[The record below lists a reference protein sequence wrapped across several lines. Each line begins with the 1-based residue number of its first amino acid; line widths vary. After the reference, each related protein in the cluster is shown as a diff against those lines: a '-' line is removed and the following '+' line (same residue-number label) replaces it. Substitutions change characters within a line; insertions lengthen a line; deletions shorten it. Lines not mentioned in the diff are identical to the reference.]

1 MVICQNCRK
10 RPAVIQTTQNMGG
23 KQVYVALCD
32 VCFNNL
38 QQNTQ
43 NNTNMIDKFS
53 RDLTKLAEEGKLD
66 PVIGRA
72 KEIER
77 VIHVLSRRTKNN
89 PVLIG
94 EPGVGKT
101 AIAEGLAQ
109 RIIANLVPETLR
121 GKRVI
126 DLDISSILAGTVHR
140 GAFEQ
145 RLKQIIK
152 EIVDASG
159 QIVVFIDELHTIVG
173 AGAAEGAVDAAN
185 MLKPALARGELQMI
199 GATTLDEYKKHIEK
213 DSALERRFQP
223 ILVHEP
229 SVLDTI
235 EILKGLGKAYEDH
248 HKVKITDDAI
258 KAAAELSDR
267 YISDRFLPDKAID
280 LIDEA
285 GAKVRLAQV
294 KEPSN
299 LKNVEEELKEVK
311 NNLSLESDYSK
322 KQEIQ
327 AKVSELEKVRSELLD
342 LWAKTKLEEIPS
354 VERKDIASVVAFST
368 GIPVEELNLEERQ
381 KLLALEDNLKT
392 RVVGQSKAIESLSK
406 AIRRARAGLK
416 NPNRPIGTFIFVG
429 PTGVGK
435 TELTKALAGV
445 LYGSDDLLVR
455 LDMSEYMEKHTVSKM
470 IGSPP
475 GYVGFDEGGQLTD
488 IVRRKPFSVILLD
501 EIEKAHP
508 DVFNMLLQIMED
520 GHLTDS
526 KGRKVNF
533 KNTILIMTSNAGSEL
548 LKQTH
553 IGFGSLKSSFND
565 QNETEVKLKEAL
577 EKAFRPEFLN
587 RVDEI
592 IIFNTLTKP
601 EIKAIVGLELNKTK
615 KLMQQQNLQLHVT
628 PSAIDYIAE
637 HGFSKEYGARQI
649 RRIIQKEVEN
659 PISEGVIS
667 QEFKEN
673 DQVDV
678 NVKGGKLQIKLG
690 QKTKV

>member
-38 QQNTQ
+38 QENTQ

-77 VIHVLSRRTKNN
+77 VVHILSRRTKNN

-109 RIIANLVPETLR
+109 KIIANTVPETLR

-126 DLDISSILAGTVHR
+126 DLDISSVLAGTVHR

-152 EIVDASG
+152 EIIDANG
-159 QIVVFIDELHTIVG
+159 QIIVFIDELHTIVG
-173 AGAAEGAVDAAN
+173 AGAAEGAIDAAN
-185 MLKPALARGELQMI
+185 MLKPALSRGELQMI
-199 GATTLDEYKKHIEK
+199 GATTLDEYKKHVEK

-223 ILVHEP
+223 ILVNEP
-229 SVLDTI
+229 SVEDTI
-235 EILKGLGKAYEDH
+235 EILKGLRKAYEDH
-248 HKVKITDDAI
+248 HKVKITDEAL

-299 LKNVEEELKEVK
+299 LKNVEEEIKELKNK
-311 NNLSLESDYSK
+311 ITIESDYTI
-322 KQEIQ
+322 KQDLTQ
-327 AKVSELEKVRSELLD
+327 KLSDLEKIKSELLD
-342 LWAKTKLEEIPS
+342 LWAKTKLEEIPH
-354 VERKDIASVVAFST
+354 VEKNDIATVVAIST
-368 GIPVEELNLEERQ
+368 GIPVEELNQEERL

-392 RVVGQSKAIESLSK
+392 KIVGQEKAIEALSK

-435 TELTKALAGV
+435 TELTKSLAEI

-488 IVRRKPFSVILLD
+488 IVRRKPFSIILLD

-533 KNTILIMTSNAGSEL
+533 KNSIIIMTSNAGSDL
-548 LKQTH
+548 LKQSH
-553 IGFGSLKSSFND
+553 IGFGSITASATDK
-565 QNETEVKLKEAL
+565 NELETKLKEAL
-577 EKAFRPEFLN
+577 EKTFRPEFLN

-592 IIFNTLTKP
+592 IVFNNLSKP
-601 EIKAIVGLELNKTK
+601 EIKAIVGIELKKTQ
-615 KLMQQQNLQLHVT
+615 KLMQLQGLDLHVT
-628 PSAIDYIAE
+628 AGAIDYIAD
-637 HGFSKEYGARQI
+637 HGFSEDYGARQI

-659 PISEGVIS
+659 AVSEGVIS
-667 QEFKEN
+667 QEFREN
-673 DQVDV
+673 DLVEV
-678 NVKGGKLQIKLG
+678 TVKDKKLQIKLG

>member
-32 VCFNNL
+32 VCFNSL
-38 QQNTQ
+38 QENTQ

-53 RDLTKLAEEGKLD
+53 RDLTKLAEAGKLD

-77 VIHVLSRRTKNN
+77 VIHILSRRTKNN

-109 RIIANLVPETLR
+109 RIISNSVPETLR

-126 DLDISSILAGTVHR
+126 DLDISAVLAGTVHR

-152 EIVDASG
+152 EIIDASG
-159 QIVVFIDELHTIVG
+159 QIIVFIDELHTIVG

-185 MLKPALARGELQMI
+185 MLKPALSRGELQMI

-223 ILVHEP
+223 IIVNEP

-235 EILKGLGKAYEDH
+235 EILKGLRKAYEDH

-299 LKNVEEELKEVK
+299 LKNIEEEIKEVK
-311 NNLSLESDYSK
+311 NQISLESDYST
-322 KQEIQ
+322 KQPLESKLI
-327 AKVSELEKVRSELLD
+327 ELEKIRLELLD

-354 VERKDIASVVAFST
+354 VERNDIASVVAVST
-368 GIPVEELNLEERQ
+368 GIPLEELNLEERQ

-392 RVVGQSKAIESLSK
+392 RIVGQSKAIEVLSK

-435 TELTKALAGV
+435 TELTKALAEV

-475 GYVGFDEGGQLTD
+475 GYVGFEEGGQLTD
-488 IVRRKPFSVILLD
+488 IVRRKPFSIILLD

-548 LKQTH
+548 LKQAH
-553 IGFGSLKSSFND
+553 IGFGSLTASVTDKTEL
-565 QNETEVKLKEAL
+565 ETKLKDAL
-577 EKAFRPEFLN
+577 ERAFRPEFLN

-592 IIFNTLTKP
+592 VVFNTLTP
-601 EIKAIVGLELNKTK
+601 SEIKAIVGLELKKTQ
-615 KLMQQQNLQLHVT
+615 KLMQQQGLELHVT

-637 HGFSKEYGARQI
+637 HGFSEDYGARQI

-659 PISEGVIS
+659 IISEGVIS
-667 QEFKEN
+667 Q
-673 DQVDV
+673 
-678 NVKGGKLQIKLG
+678 
-690 QKTKV
+690 

>member
-173 AGAAEGAVDAAN
+173 AGAAEDAVDAAN

-235 EILKGLGKAYEDH
+235 EILKGLRKAYEDH

>member
-32 VCFNNL
+32 VCFNSL
-38 QQNTQ
+38 QENTQ

-53 RDLTKLAEEGKLD
+53 RDLTKLAEAGKLD
-66 PVIGRA
+66 PVIGRE

-77 VIHVLSRRTKNN
+77 VIHILSRRTKNN

-109 RIIANLVPETLR
+109 RIASNNVPETLR

-126 DLDISSILAGTVHR
+126 DLDISAVLAGTVHR

-152 EIVDASG
+152 EIIDASG
-159 QIVVFIDELHTIVG
+159 QIIVFIDELHTIVG

-185 MLKPALARGELQMI
+185 MLKPALSRGELQMI

-223 ILVHEP
+223 IIVNEP

-235 EILKGLGKAYEDH
+235 EILKGLRKAYEDH

-258 KAAAELSDR
+258 KAAAELSGR

-299 LKNVEEELKEVK
+299 LKNVEDEIKEVK
-311 NNLSLESDYSK
+311 NKIALESDYTA
-322 KQEIQ
+322 KQPFEI
-327 AKVSELEKVRSELLD
+327 KLIELEKIRTELLD

-354 VERKDIASVVAFST
+354 VERKDIASVVAVST

-392 RVVGQSKAIESLSK
+392 RIVGQSKAIEALSK

-435 TELTKALAGV
+435 TELTKALAEI

-488 IVRRKPFSVILLD
+488 IVRRKPFSIILLD

-508 DVFNMLLQIMED
+508 DVYNMLLQIMED

-548 LKQTH
+548 LKQNH
-553 IGFGSLKSSFND
+553 IGFGSLPASITDSSEV
-565 QNETEVKLKEAL
+565 ETKLKEAL

-592 IIFNTLTKP
+592 IVFNTLSKS
-601 EIKAIVGLELNKTK
+601 EIKAIVGLELKKTQ
-615 KLMQQQNLQLHVT
+615 KLMQQQGLELHVT
-628 PSAIDYIAE
+628 PGAIDYIAK
-637 HGFSKEYGARQI
+637 HGFSEDYGARQI

-659 PISEGVIS
+659 LISEGVIS

-673 DQVDV
+673 DQIDV
-678 NVKGGKLQIKLG
+678 NVKDGKLQIKIG

>member
-32 VCFNNL
+32 VCFNSL
-38 QQNTQ
+38 QENTQ

-53 RDLTKLAEEGKLD
+53 RDLIKLAEAGKLD
-66 PVIGRA
+66 PVIGRE

-77 VIHVLSRRTKNN
+77 VIHILSRRTKNN

-109 RIIANLVPETLR
+109 RIASNNVPETLR

-126 DLDISSILAGTVHR
+126 DLDISAVLAGTVHR

-152 EIVDASG
+152 EIIDASG
-159 QIVVFIDELHTIVG
+159 QIIVFIDELHTIVG

-185 MLKPALARGELQMI
+185 MLKPALSRGELQMI

-223 ILVHEP
+223 IIVNEP

-235 EILKGLGKAYEDH
+235 EILKGLRKAYEDH

-299 LKNVEEELKEVK
+299 LKNVEEEIKEVK
-311 NNLSLESDYSK
+311 NKISLESDYTT
-322 KQEIQ
+322 KQPLETKLI
-327 AKVSELEKVRSELLD
+327 ELEKIRIELLD

-354 VERKDIASVVAFST
+354 VERKDIASVVAVST

-392 RVVGQSKAIESLSK
+392 RIVGQSNAIEALSK

-435 TELTKALAGV
+435 TELTKALAEI

-488 IVRRKPFSVILLD
+488 TVRRKPFSIILLD

-508 DVFNMLLQIMED
+508 DVYNMLLQIMED

-548 LKQTH
+548 LKQSH
-553 IGFGSLKSSFND
+553 IGFGSLPASITDNSEV
-565 QNETEVKLKEAL
+565 ETKLKEAL

-592 IIFNTLTKP
+592 IVFNTLSKS
-601 EIKAIVGLELNKTK
+601 EIKAVVGLELKKTQ
-615 KLMQQQNLQLHVT
+615 KLMQQQGLELHVT
-628 PSAIDYIAE
+628 PGAIDYIAE
-637 HGFSKEYGARQI
+637 HGFSEDYGARQI

-659 PISEGVIS
+659 LISEGVIS

-673 DQVDV
+673 DQIDV
-678 NVKGGKLQIKLG
+678 NVKDGKLQIKIG